1 MKNLVNRIIKEEN
14 GQGMTEYGMVLGF
27 IAVAA
32 IAVMAVF
39 KTEITALFN
48 DATGELRTDFD
59 DAPVTPEG

>member
-1 MKNLVNRIIKEEN
+1 MKNLVNRIIKEES

-39 KTEITALFN
+39 RTQITALFT
-48 DATGELRTDFD
+48 DATGELVNDFD
-59 DAPVTPEG
+59 PAS

>member
-32 IAVMAVF
+32 IAVMVTF
-39 KTEITALFN
+39 KDQITALFDN
-48 DATGELRTDFD
+48 ATGELRTDFD
-59 DAPVTPEG
+59 EPVS